1 MNDLHTAYSILGL
14 EPGSSM
20 DIIQRRYKR
29 LIMVWHPDRFQNAE
43 GKSDAEEELKKINN
57 AKDLLAKHF
66 NGGHKETGACDCRS
80 SSEEGQFQRAP
91 GSTGPGRK
99 AKSTDDIFREEQAA
113 KQRDSERS
121 EEARRKSEQ
130 AAQEDHEQSVKTAF
144 TQESERNTE
153 SLRWK
158 ISIGSAAA
166 FVLFMLLPV
175 IADIVAPPILAGQN
189 VVYDQHGES
198 EKSKQVAFDWQ
209 SYQKDKEQVAS
220 TLVPSGA
227 RIDTSNWRPPFIS
240 RSPDADSLSRAAYQQ
255 LVVKVE
261 EQKKHHAMDVYQAR
275 SDVDRYEKAIARS
288 QSILAEA
295 EAKLAAPSI
304 SINEQRFALAD
315 QENHRRYL
323 QENQESLKL
332 AQQRLAELEGASPG
346 AVPVEPRFGPA
357 PAPLYQ
363 QQTAVP
369 VEPKFDSAP
378 ITPLYQPPVQSSE
391 EAIRARFRQGINGI
405 KNNSFVAPVQE
416 QTPAPEPVVTPPV
429 ADPMNS
435 IRERFRQGIHTPGER

>member
-1 MNDLHTAYSILGL
+1 MNDLHTAYSVLGL

-66 NGGHKETGACDCRS
+66 DGGHKDTGVCDCRS
-80 SSEEGQFQRAP
+80 NSDEDQFQRAP

-99 AKSTDDIFREEQAA
+99 TKSTDDIFREEQAA

-121 EEARRKSEQ
+121 QEARQKAEQ
-130 AAQEDHEQSVKTAF
+130 AAKEDHEQTVKTAF
-144 TQESERNTE
+144 AQESERNTE

-158 ISIGSAAA
+158 ISIGSGAA
-166 FVLFMLLPV
+166 FVLLMFLPV
-175 IADIVAPPILAGQN
+175 IADFVAPPILAGQN
-189 VVYDQHGES
+189 VVYGEHGES
-198 EKSKQVAFDWQ
+198 EKSKQVAADWQ

-220 TLVPSGA
+220 TLVLSGMS
-227 RIDTSNWRPPFIS
+227 IDTFNWRPPFIS
-240 RSPDADSLSRAAYQQ
+240 SSADADSLSRAAYQQ

-275 SDVDRYEKAIARS
+275 GDVDRYEKAIARS
-288 QSILAEA
+288 QSVLVEA
-295 EAKLAAPSI
+295 DAKLAQPNI
-304 SINEQRFALAD
+304 SINEQRFAIAD
-315 QENHRRYL
+315 QDSHRKYL

-332 AQQRLAELEGASPG
+332 AQQRLAELEGESPG

-357 PAPLYQ
+357 PAPLFQ
-363 QQTAVP
+363 QQTLVP
-369 VEPKFDSAP
+369 VEPRSEPDP
-378 ITPLYQPPVQSSE
+378 ISPIFQPPIQSSE
-391 EAIRARFRQGINGI
+391 DAIRARFRQGINGI
-405 KNNSFVAPVQE
+405 KN
-416 QTPAPEPVVTPPV
+416 
-429 ADPMNS
+429 
-435 IRERFRQGIHTPGER
+435 

>member
-1 MNDLHTAYSILGL
+1 MNDLHKAYSILGL

-20 DIIQRRYKR
+20 DTIQRRYKR

-66 NGGHKETGACDCRS
+66 NSGHKDTGVCDCRS
-80 SSEEGQFQRAP
+80 SSDGSQFQRAP

-99 AKSTDDIFREEQAA
+99 TKSTDDIFREEQAA

-121 EEARRKSEQ
+121 DEARQKTAQ
-130 AAQEDHEQSVKTAF
+130 AAQEEHEQTVKTAF

-166 FVLFMLLPV
+166 FVLLMLLPP
-175 IADIVAPPILAGQN
+175 IADFVAPPILAGQN
-189 VVYDQHGES
+189 VVYGEHGES
-198 EKSKQVAFDWQ
+198 EKSKQVAADWQ

-220 TLVPSGA
+220 TLMPSA
-227 RIDTSNWRPPFIS
+227 VSVDTANWRPPFIS
-240 RSPDADSLSRAAYQQ
+240 SSADADPLSRAAYQQ

-261 EQKKHHAMDVYQAR
+261 EQKKQHAMDVYQAR

-288 QSILAEA
+288 QTVLAEA

-315 QENHRRYL
+315 QENHRKYL

-332 AQQRLAELEGASPG
+332 AQQRLAELEGESPG

-363 QQTAVP
+363 QPTVVP

-378 ITPLYQPPVQSSE
+378 ISPVYQAPLQNSE
-391 EAIRARFRQGINGI
+391 DAIRARFRQGINQL
-405 KNNSFVAPVQE
+405 KN
-416 QTPAPEPVVTPPV
+416 
-429 ADPMNS
+429 
-435 IRERFRQGIHTPGER
+435 

>member
-20 DIIQRRYKR
+20 DVIQRRYKR

-66 NGGHKETGACDCRS
+66 AGGHKDTGACDCRS
-80 SSEEGQFQRAP
+80 SNSSDAGQYQRSP

-121 EEARRKSEQ
+121 EEAKQKAEKT
-130 AAQEDHEQSVKTAF
+130 AQEDHEQSVKTAF

-158 ISIGSAAA
+158 ISIGSGAA
-166 FVLFMLLPV
+166 FVLLMCLPV
-175 IADIVAPPILAGQN
+175 IADFVAPPILAGQN
-189 VVYDQHGES
+189 VVYGQHGES
-198 EKSKQVAFDWQ
+198 EKSKQVAAEWQ
-209 SYQKDKEQVAS
+209 NYQRDKERVAS
-220 TLVPSGA
+220 TLVPSGMG
-227 RIDTSNWRPPFIS
+227 IDTSNWRPPFIS

-261 EQKKHHAMDVYQAR
+261 EEKKRHAMDVYQAR

-288 QSILAEA
+288 QSVLAEA

-304 SINEQRFALAD
+304 SINEQKFALAD
-315 QENHRRYL
+315 QDSHRKYL
-323 QENQESLKL
+323 QENQENLKL
-332 AQQRLAELEGASPG
+332 AQQRLAELEGESPG
-346 AVPVEPRFGPA
+346 AVPVLPRFGPA

-363 QQTAVP
+363 QQQTAVP
-369 VEPKFDSAP
+369 VEPGSAP
-378 ITPLYQPPVQSSE
+378 VSPLYQPPRQSSE
-391 EAIRARFRQGINGI
+391 EAIRARFRQGINGAG
-405 KNNSFVAPVQE
+405 N
-416 QTPAPEPVVTPPV
+416 
-429 ADPMNS
+429 
-435 IRERFRQGIHTPGER
+435 

>member
-1 MNDLHTAYSILGL
+1 MNDLHSAYSILGL

-20 DIIQRRYKR
+20 DAIQRRYKR

-57 AKDLLAKHF
+57 AKDILAKHF
-66 NGGHKETGACDCRS
+66 AGGHKDTGVCDCRS
-80 SSEEGQFQRAP
+80 SSDEGQYQRAP

-121 EEARRKSEQ
+121 EEARQKAEQ
-130 AAQEDHEQSVKTAF
+130 AAQEDREQTVKTAF

-166 FVLFMLLPV
+166 FVLLMFLPG
-175 IADIVAPPILAGQN
+175 IADLVAPPILAGQN
-189 VVYDQHGES
+189 VVYGQHGES
-198 EKSKQVAFDWQ
+198 EKSRQVSVDWQ
-209 SYQKDKEQVAS
+209 NYQRDKEQVAL
-220 TLVPSGA
+220 TLVPSGV

-240 RSPDADSLSRAAYQQ
+240 SSPDADSLSRAAYQQ

-261 EQKKHHAMDVYQAR
+261 AEKKRHALDVYQAR

-288 QSILAEA
+288 QAVLAEA
-295 EAKLAAPSI
+295 EAKLTAPSI
-304 SINEQRFALAD
+304 SINEQKFALAD
-315 QENHRRYL
+315 QENHRKYL

-332 AQQRLAELEGASPG
+332 AQQRLAELEGESPG
-346 AVPVEPRFGPA
+346 AVPDEPRFGPA
-357 PAPLYQ
+357 PAPMFQ

-369 VEPKFDSAP
+369 AESRFDSAP
-378 ITPLYQPPVQSSE
+378 VSPVYQPSVQSSE
-391 EAIRARFRQGINGI
+391 DAIRARFRQGINGI
-405 KNNSFVAPVQE
+405 KN
-416 QTPAPEPVVTPPV
+416 
-429 ADPMNS
+429 
-435 IRERFRQGIHTPGER
+435 

>member
-1 MNDLHTAYSILGL
+1 MNDLHTAYSVLGL

-29 LIMVWHPDRFQNAE
+29 LIMVWHPDRFHNAE

-66 NGGHKETGACDCRS
+66 AGGHKDTGACDCRPS
-80 SSEEGQFQRAP
+80 SNEEQFQRSP

-99 AKSTDDIFREEQAA
+99 ARSTDDIFREEQAA

-121 EEARRKSEQ
+121 KEARQETEQ
-130 AAQEDHEQSVKTAF
+130 AAKEEHEQSVKTAF

-166 FVLFMLLPV
+166 FVLLMFLPG
-175 IADIVAPPILAGQN
+175 IADFVAPPILAGQN
-189 VVYDQHGES
+189 VVYGQHGES
-198 EKSKQVAFDWQ
+198 EKSRQVSAEWQ
-209 SYQKDKEQVAS
+209 NYQRDKERVAS
-220 TLVPSGA
+220 TLVPSGV
-227 RIDTSNWRPPFIS
+227 RIDTSSWRPPFIS

-261 EQKKHHAMDVYQAR
+261 EEKKRHAMDVYQAR

-288 QSILAEA
+288 LSVLAEA

-315 QENHRRYL
+315 QDSHRKYL

-332 AQQRLAELEGASPG
+332 AQQRLAELEGVSPG
-346 AVPVEPRFGPA
+346 AVPAEPRFGPA

-363 QQTAVP
+363 QQQQTAVP
-369 VEPKFDSAP
+369 AEPRLAPAP
-378 ITPLYQPPVQSSE
+378 ITPLFRSPMQGSE
-391 EAIRARFRQGINGI
+391 DEIRARFRQGIHEI
-405 KNNSFVAPVQE
+405 KN
-416 QTPAPEPVVTPPV
+416 
-429 ADPMNS
+429 
-435 IRERFRQGIHTPGER
+435 

>member
-1 MNDLHTAYSILGL
+1 MNDLHIAYSILGL

-20 DIIQRRYKR
+20 EVIQRRYKR

-57 AKDLLAKHF
+57 AKDLLTKHF
-66 NGGHKETGACDCRS
+66 DGGHKDTGVCDCRS
-80 SSEEGQFQRAP
+80 SSDEGQYQRAP

-121 EEARRKSEQ
+121 EEARQKAEKT
-130 AAQEDHEQSVKTAF
+130 AQEDHEQAVKTAF
-144 TQESERNTE
+144 TQENERNTE

-166 FVLFMLLPV
+166 FVLLMFLPG
-175 IADIVAPPILAGQN
+175 IANFVAPPILAGQN
-189 VVYDQHGES
+189 VVYGQHGES
-198 EKSKQVAFDWQ
+198 EKSRQVAADWQ
-209 SYQKDKEQVAS
+209 NYQRDKEQVAS

-227 RIDTSNWRPPFIS
+227 RIDTSSWRPPFIS

-261 EQKKHHAMDVYQAR
+261 EEKKHHAMDVYQAR

-288 QSILAEA
+288 QSVLAEA

-315 QENHRRYL
+315 QDSHRKYL

-346 AVPVEPRFGPA
+346 AASVPAEPRFGPA
-357 PAPLYQ
+357 PVPLYQ
-363 QQTAVP
+363 QQTTVP
-369 VEPKFDSAP
+369 VEPGLAPAP
-378 ITPLYQPPVQSSE
+378 ISPIDQPPIQSSE
-391 EAIRARFRQGINGI
+391 DAIRARFRQGINGI
-405 KNNSFVAPVQE
+405 K
-416 QTPAPEPVVTPPV
+416 
-429 ADPMNS
+429 D
-435 IRERFRQGIHTPGER
+435 

>member
-1 MNDLHTAYSILGL
+1 MNDLHAAYSILGL

-20 DIIQRRYKR
+20 EIIQRRYKR

-57 AKDLLAKHF
+57 AKDLLTKHF
-66 NGGHKETGACDCRS
+66 NGGHKDTGVCECRS
-80 SSEEGQFQRAP
+80 SSDEGQYQRAP

-113 KQRDSERS
+113 KQRNGERS
-121 EEARRKSEQ
+121 EEARQKAEKT
-130 AAQEDHEQSVKTAF
+130 AQEDHDQAVKTAF

-166 FVLFMLLPV
+166 FVLLMFLPG
-175 IADIVAPPILAGQN
+175 IADLVAPPILAGQN
-189 VVYDQHGES
+189 VVYGQHGET
-198 EKSKQVAFDWQ
+198 EKSRQVAADWQ
-209 SYQKDKEQVAS
+209 NYQNDKERVAS
-220 TLVPSGA
+220 TLVPSGV
-227 RIDTSNWRPPFIS
+227 RIDTSSWRPPFIS

-261 EQKKHHAMDVYQAR
+261 EEKKRHAMDVYQAR

-288 QSILAEA
+288 QSVLAEA

-315 QENHRRYL
+315 QDSHRKYL
-323 QENQESLKL
+323 QENQENLKL
-332 AQQRLAELEGASPG
+332 AQQRLAELEGASPWANSVPAEPRFG
-346 AVPVEPRFGPA
+346 PAPTPLFQEQTTVPVEPRFGPA
-357 PAPLYQ
+357 PIAPLYQ
-363 QQTAVP
+363 SP
-369 VEPKFDSAP
+369 M
-378 ITPLYQPPVQSSE
+378 QSSE
-391 EAIRARFRQGINGI
+391 DEIRARFRQGIHEI
-405 KNNSFVAPVQE
+405 KN
-416 QTPAPEPVVTPPV
+416 
-429 ADPMNS
+429 
-435 IRERFRQGIHTPGER
+435 

>member
-1 MNDLHTAYSILGL
+1 MNDLHTAYSVLGL

-66 NGGHKETGACDCRS
+66 DGGHKDTGVCDCRPS
-80 SSEEGQFQRAP
+80 SDEGQYQRSP

-99 AKSTDDIFREEQAA
+99 ARSTDDIFREEQAA

-121 EEARRKSEQ
+121 EEARQKAEKT
-130 AAQEDHEQSVKTAF
+130 AQENHEQSVKTAF

-166 FVLFMLLPV
+166 FVLLMFLPG
-175 IADIVAPPILAGQN
+175 IADLVAPPILAGQN
-189 VVYDQHGES
+189 VVYGQHGES
-198 EKSKQVAFDWQ
+198 EKSRQVSAEWQ
-209 SYQKDKEQVAS
+209 NYQNDKERVAS
-220 TLVPSGA
+220 TLVPSGM
-227 RIDTSNWRPPFIS
+227 RIDASSWRPPFIS

-261 EQKKHHAMDVYQAR
+261 EEKKRHAMDVYQAR

-288 QSILAEA
+288 QSVLAEA

-315 QENHRRYL
+315 QDSHRKYL
-323 QENQESLKL
+323 QENQASLKL
-332 AQQRLAELEGASPG
+332 AQQRLAELEGAS
-346 AVPVEPRFGPA
+346 ARATSVPVEPRFGPA
-357 PAPLYQ
+357 PAPLFQ
-363 QQTAVP
+363 QQTTVP
-369 VEPKFDSAP
+369 VEPRFGPAP
-378 ITPLYQPPVQSSE
+378 ITPLYQSPMQGSE
-391 EAIRARFRQGINGI
+391 DEIRAKFRQGINEI
-405 KNNSFVAPVQE
+405 KN
-416 QTPAPEPVVTPPV
+416 
-429 ADPMNS
+429 
-435 IRERFRQGIHTPGER
+435 

>member
-1 MNDLHTAYSILGL
+1 MNDLHKAYSILGL

-20 DIIQRRYKR
+20 ESIQRRYKR

-66 NGGHKETGACDCRS
+66 AGGHKDAGACDCRS
-80 SSEEGQFQRAP
+80 SGDEAQYQRAP

-113 KQRDSERS
+113 KQRDAERS
-121 EEARRKSEQ
+121 EEAKQKAERT
-130 AAQEDHEQSVKTAF
+130 AQQEHEQTVKTAF

-166 FVLFMLLPV
+166 FVLLMFLPV
-175 IADIVAPPILAGQN
+175 IADFVAPPIMAGQN
-189 VVYDQHGES
+189 VVYGEHGES
-198 EKSKQVAFDWQ
+198 EKSKQVAADWQ
-209 SYQKDKEQVAS
+209 NYQKDKEQVAA
-220 TLVPSGA
+220 TLMPSGA
-227 RIDTSNWRPPFIS
+227 SIDTSNWRPPFIS
-240 RSPDADSLSRAAYQQ
+240 SSADADSLSRSAYQQ

-275 SDVDRYEKAIARS
+275 SEVDRYEKAIARS
-288 QSILAEA
+288 QSVLAEA
-295 EAKLAAPSI
+295 EAKLAEPNI

-315 QENHRRYL
+315 QDNHRKYL
-323 QENQESLKL
+323 QENQENLKL
-332 AQQRLAELEGASPG
+332 AQQRLAELEGESPG

-357 PAPLYQ
+357 SAPLYQQ

-369 VEPKFDSAP
+369 VEPRSEPAP
-378 ITPLYQPPVQSSE
+378 ISPIFQPPMQSSE
-391 EAIRARFRQGINGI
+391 DAIRARFRQSINGL
-405 KNNSFVAPVQE
+405 KN
-416 QTPAPEPVVTPPV
+416 
-429 ADPMNS
+429 
-435 IRERFRQGIHTPGER
+435 